1 MDPVLAALVM
11 VSALGATTA
20 PDLAGLLEAASRA
33 RESGDWPHAAA
44 LLERAYA
51 LHPAPEILYNRA
63 RVAEALDAL
72 EEAQRAYTQLGL
84 DPRVSEHIRVR
95 AGERAAELRALR
107 ATPLVRVASAQISLD
122 GVPRAPGL
130 VAVDA
135 ASTVAVTVHDGV
147 TYVVVLGLERGRVV
161 RISAEALVERATA
174 CVVVPG
180 GLASVD
186 DARISTS
193 PERVCLEPGERV
205 LVGHGMPARPV
216 RLVSGPNVVLDVGA
230 PDASGGRL
238 APAMMWAAGGGA
250 LVASGVLAAVAAD
263 RRATVS
269 AALAQPDARGVVV
282 ALGRAEAL
290 ELRDD
295 ADSAATAGAV
305 LLGAGVAAVAAA
317 TVWWWLAD

>member
-1 MDPVLAALVM
+1 VGLVLAALVM

-20 PDLAGLLEAASRA
+20 PDLASLLEAASRA
-33 RESGDWPHAAA
+33 REAGDWAHAAV

-72 EEAQRAYTQLGL
+72 EDAPRAYPPLGL
-84 DPRVSEHIRVR
+84 DPGDSEHIRAR
-95 AGERAAELRALR
+95 AGERAAELKALR
-107 ATPLVRVASAQISLD
+107 TTALVRVASAEISLD
-122 GVPRAPGL
+122 GVPRAAGL

-135 ASTVAVTVHDGV
+135 ASTVAATVQDGV
-147 TYVVVLGLERGRVV
+147 AYVVVLGLERGRVV
-161 RISAEALVERATA
+161 RISAEALVGRATA

-180 GLASVD
+180 GLESVD
-186 DARISTS
+186 DARVPTS

-205 LVGHGMPARPV
+205 LLGNGMPARPV
-216 RLVSGPNVVLDVGA
+216 RLVSGPNVVLDTGA
-230 PDASGGRL
+230 LDSSGGLL
-238 APAMMWAAGGGA
+238 APVLWAAGGGA
-250 LVASGVLAAVAAD
+250 LLASGVLAAVAAD
-263 RRATVS
+263 QRATVT

-290 ELRDD
+290 ELRHD

-305 LLGAGVAAVAAA
+305 LLGAGVAAVATA
-317 TVWWWLAD
+317 TLWWWLAD